1 MKTWLAEARVL
12 LTSIAAIASLLFFIG
27 QPAAENFIKRTIK
40 EQGYATQDTIV
51 NMSGKLL
58 QYNQTLEATN
68 EELKATNKKLEAEK
82 EQRIRL
88 EERQQSIL
96 NALQETN
103 RLLRQRRD

>member
-27 QPAAENFIKRTIK
+27 QPAAENFIKCTIK

-58 QYNQTLEATN
+58 QYNQTMEATN
-68 EELKATNKKLEAEK
+68 KELKDTSKKLEEEK
-82 EQRIRL
+82 EMRIRL
-88 EERQQSIL
+88 QERQLSII
-96 NALQETN
+96 NALEETN